1 MMPLGA
7 PPAAPALGGPPSP
20 LGAPPRPPLSLV
32 PPPPPQPRMLTK
44 AEAEAWRRRIHASLD
59 HTKQSLTE
67 GKKNVQRYQSKTLSD
82 APTESEAVVP
92 SDFWFIEQKKAGLFY
107 RLPDIFLRPMQPG
120 KEDGA
125 VIGGAAMSAKLG
137 PQGLNVL
144 PRVKQVLFDV
154 LCATGYGAMKVGFDP
169 ALGPPQQIPTG
180 ASTPNPA
187 RTPGAVLGL
196 SGASDEPLT
205 VETPHIIAKRYFAE
219 HVSPGDLGAP
229 ADFVG
234 LDFDDAAFLFVKFR
248 EDVKDGGASDR
259 GGDADDD
266 RRLSKLSSAA
276 QQSRQKQRIGY
287 EVWYHAARFDEDAW
301 HPEHIRMFVLYED
314 DAQML
319 NITVKDSP
327 YQRWTKDGQTT
338 PTYVPGAIPTG
349 MVGFPISPLTLRF
362 ISDAWLVPSDCTMAR
377 NTADNISRGWT
388 QMLRFRDRSLPQY
401 GFDSTR
407 VDQATQDK
415 IARNDTGA
423 GIPFNGPGEDATW
436 PIQKGRFGR
445 ESFEFHSLGMQ
456 ILQMIWG
463 QGANQVSATSEGSKT
478 ATELQI
484 IQAASATRQEQE
496 REAVVGWYLS
506 KVATKIFA
514 LYQLFADEEDFVE
527 LVGTD
532 VARLQSIPDAIK
544 QQAQQQGQDARVLV
558 PWNKDAIQGRYAF
571 QAKANSQ
578 LYLDAAQY
586 RKQLMDLYNFFA
598 NEPTVNRAELVRE
611 ILQTYGFD
619 PSKMLQQPP
628 AKQSPP
634 PQPTLSF
641 NGADVDPLAPQSPI
655 VLEILQKLGIP
666 IDPAVVATALA
677 HAQALPPPPGRTQG
691 GGPGPAEHG
700 GAAQTAEPLSKH
712 PSELTGNLQG
722 SGAHAPVSPGGH
734 LL

>member
-1 MMPLGA
+1 MPLGA
-7 PPAAPALGGPPSP
+7 PTQPPA

-32 PPPPPQPRMLTK
+32 PPPPPPPRILTK
-44 AEAEAWRRRIHASLD
+44 ADAEGWRRRIHASLD
-59 HTKQSLTE
+59 HTKQSLAE
-67 GKKNVQRYQSKTLSD
+67 GKRNVQRYQSKTLSD
-82 APTESEAVVP
+82 TPTESEAVVP

-154 LCATGYGAMKVGFDP
+154 LCATGFGAMKMGFDP

-180 ASTPNPA
+180 ATKPNHA

-196 SGASDEPLT
+196 SGASDEPD
-205 VETPHIIAKRYFAE
+205 VQEVPHIVARRYFAE
-219 HVSPGDLGAP
+219 HVSPGDVGVP

-234 LDFDDAAFLFVKFR
+234 LDFDDAAFLFARFR
-248 EDVKDGGASDR
+248 EDEKNTDSDR
-259 GGDADDD
+259 GGDSDDD

-287 EVWYHAARFDEDAW
+287 EVWYRAARFDDDAW
-301 HPEHIRMFVLYED
+301 HPEHIRKFVLYED
-314 DAQML
+314 DARML
-319 NITVKDSP
+319 DIEVKDSP
-327 YQRWTKDGQTT
+327 YQRWTLNGQTT
-338 PTYVPGAIPTG
+338 PTYVPGATPSG
-349 MVGFPISPLTLRF
+349 MVGYPISPLTLRF

-401 GFDSTR
+401 GYNATL
-407 VDQATQDK
+407 VDQGTQDK
-415 IARNDTGA
+415 IARNDAGA
-423 GIPFNGPGEDATW
+423 GVPFNGPGEDATW

-506 KVATKIFA
+506 KVAMKIFA
-514 LYQLFADEEDFVE
+514 LYQLFAEEDDFVE
-527 LVGTD
+527 LVGSD
-532 VARLQSIPDAIK
+532 VARLQSIPEAVK
-544 QQAQQQGQDARVLV
+544 QAAQQSGQDARVLV

-628 AKQSPP
+628 AKSPETP
-634 PQPTLSF
+634 KGSLSISA
-641 NGADVDPLAPQSPI
+641 ADLNPLLPQSAI
-655 VLEILQKLGIP
+655 ILDMLQKMGYP
-666 IDPAVVATALA
+666 IDPTIVATAIA
-677 HAQALPPPPGRTQG
+677 HAESMPPPAAGPTRG

-700 GAAQTAEPLSKH
+700 GAAATAEPLSKH

-722 SGAHAPVSPGGH
+722 SGAHAPVAPGGH